1 MNDSFII
8 SFVARTRPLGRLDE
22 IVQTAARVFADQGYK
37 RTQMADVARALG
49 VAAGTLYNYV
59 EGKDALF
66 DLCLQRAFVSDPPP
80 LPEKLP
86 VPTPDPGRV
95 AEHVRETLARAGGTP
110 KLVEALRHK
119 EVDDPASELSDL
131 VLELYAFLADN
142 ADGIRLLER
151 SAADRPDLAAIYFR
165 RARGGLIERWRRYLE
180 IRIEAGAFCRVPD
193 LETAARLV
201 IESVAWFAWHRH
213 GDPEPGPYDD
223 ESAAATI
230 VHFTRRALVR
240 EDR

>member
-1 MNDSFII
+1 
-8 SFVARTRPLGRLDE
+8 VARSRSLGRLDE

-37 RTQMADVARALG
+37 RTQMADVARELG
-49 VAAGTLYNYV
+49 VATGTLYNYV

-80 LPEKLP
+80 LPEKFP
-86 VPTPDPGRV
+86 VPTPDPGSV
-95 AEHVRETLARAGGTP
+95 AEHVRERLARAGGTP
-110 KLVEALRHK
+110 KLVDALRRS
-119 EVDDPASELSDL
+119 EVEDPAGELSDL
-131 VLELYAFLADN
+131 VHELYAFLADN
-142 ADGIRLLER
+142 ADGIRLIER

-180 IRIEAGAFCRVPD
+180 ARIGAGVFLAVPD
-193 LETAARLV
+193 LETAARLL
-201 IESVAWFAWHRH
+201 IESVAWFAWHRR

-223 ESAAATI
+223 ETAAETI
-230 VHFTRRALVR
+230 ALFTQRALVK